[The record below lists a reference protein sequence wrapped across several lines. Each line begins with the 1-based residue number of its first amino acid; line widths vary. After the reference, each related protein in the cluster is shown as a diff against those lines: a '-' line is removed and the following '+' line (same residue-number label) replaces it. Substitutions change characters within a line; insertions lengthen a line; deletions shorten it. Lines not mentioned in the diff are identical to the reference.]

1 VAKMKKNLKN
11 VYYICATNPR
21 RC

>member
-1 VAKMKKNLKN
+1 MKKNLKN